1 MEDWR
6 VVVRQDHGQRPASD
20 GGQGATIQTITNP
33 TSTAGGQG
41 GQLPPSTTSSQAA
54 SVPTISTNYVKFKE
68 DSIFVPGT
76 NTFGGGTSDRIFVA
90 EQLKLNAVDFA
101 YSWEDSSFEP
111 LNVSLIVVQNNNNVD
126 RTNASSS
133 SSSSSSS
140 LSLTSGSIK
149 FNYTK
154 LTMGAEEGQ
163 SSAQS
168 SVDGVVLA
176 LDMYWQ
182 SKGKS
187 LIGHSY
193 SPYFGIL
200 ANAQSSRASA
210 LQDQITN
217 TYGTNGDGRDA
228 DVTTLASPSSSSTN
242 TASEGQSNPSSGGGG
257 GGLSTGAIVG
267 IAIGGAA
274 GLAIIALVAWFLL
287 RRRKSKSQIV
297 DTHGASNA
305 YIADKD
311 STAQSPQSPYADD
324 VIHNPRADSSSLHNA
339 HADNVPGPR
348 DGSGTATP
356 SGLSRNV
363 AHLVE
368 EGMTAD
374 DIARL
379 EEEERQLDDEIERA
393 ASQAARR

>member
-6 VVVRQDHGQRPASD
+6 VVVRQDHGQKTASNEPN
-20 GGQGATIQTITNP
+20 AVIQTTTNP
-33 TSTAGGQG
+33 TSTAGGPG

-54 SVPTISTNYVKFKE
+54 SVPSISTNYVTFNE
-68 DSIFVPGT
+68 NSIFT
-76 NTFGGGTSDRIFVA
+76 ADNTFGGSDRIFVSDYI
-90 EQLKLNAVDFA
+90 KTHAVDFT

-111 LNVSLIVVQNNNNVD
+111 LNVSLIVVNQNNNNVD
-126 RTNASSS
+126 RTNV

-140 LSLTSGSIK
+140 LSLTNGSIK

-154 LTMGAEEGQ
+154 LTEGAEEGQ
-163 SSAQS
+163 SGVQA
-168 SVDGVVLA
+168 SVDGFILA

-193 SPYFGIL
+193 SPYFSIL
-200 ANAQSSRASA
+200 GNTESFKASNLQST
-210 LQDQITN
+210 ITT

-228 DVTTLASPSSSSTN
+228 DVTTLASPSSSSSN
-242 TASEGQSNPSSGGGG
+242 TASDGHSNPSSGGGG

>member
-6 VVVRQDHGQRPASD
+6 VVVRQDHGQKTASND
-20 GGQGATIQTITNP
+20 PNAVIQTITNP
-33 TSTAGGQG
+33 TSTAGGPG

-54 SVPTISTNYVKFKE
+54 SVPSISTNYVTFNEEK
-68 DSIFVPGT
+68 IFT
-76 NTFGGGTSDRIFVA
+76 TDNTFNDGTSDRIFVA
-90 EQLKLNAVDFA
+90 DWMKLNAVNFT

-111 LNVSLIVVQNNNNVD
+111 LNVSLIVVNQNNKDVDHTNVS
-126 RTNASSS
+126 A
-133 SSSSSSS
+133 SSSSS
-140 LSLTSGSIK
+140 LSLTNGSIK

-154 LTMGAEEGQ
+154 LTEGAEEGQ

-168 SVDGVVLA
+168 SVDGFVLA

-200 ANAQSSRASA
+200 ANAESFRASN
-210 LQDQITN
+210 LQNTIA
-217 TYGTNGDGRDA
+217 TYGTNKDGRDA
-228 DVTTLASPSSSSTN
+228 DVTTVAIPSSSSSN
-242 TASEGQSNPSSGGGG
+242 TASDGHSNPSSGGG

-324 VIHNPRADSSSLHNA
+324 VMHNPRADSSSLHNA

>member
-6 VVVRQDHGQRPASD
+6 VVVRQHGQKTASNEPN
-20 GGQGATIQTITNP
+20 AVIQTMTNP

-41 GQLPPSTTSSQAA
+41 GQIPPSTTSSQAA
-54 SVPTISTNYVKFKE
+54 SVPTISTNYVTFNE
-68 DSIFVPGT
+68 NSIFT
-76 NTFGGGTSDRIFVA
+76 TENTFGGSDRIFVSDWI
-90 EQLKLNAVDFA
+90 KTHAVDFT

-111 LNVSLIVVQNNNNVD
+111 LNVSLIVVNQNNNNVD
-126 RTNASSS
+126 RANAST
-133 SSSSSSS
+133 SSSSS
-140 LSLTSGSIK
+140 LSLTSESIK

-154 LTMGAEEGQ
+154 LTEGAEEGQ
-163 SSAQS
+163 SGVQA
-168 SVDGVVLA
+168 SVDGFILA
-176 LDMYWQ
+176 LDMYWK
-182 SKGKS
+182 SEGKS

-193 SPYFGIL
+193 SPYFSIL
-200 ANAQSSRASA
+200 GNAQNFRASA
-210 LQDQITN
+210 LQAQIAA
-217 TYGTNGDGRDA
+217 YGTNKDGRDA
-228 DVTTLASPSSSSTN
+228 DVTTVASPSSSSSN
-242 TASEGQSNPSSGGGG
+242 TASDGHSNPSSGSGGG

-287 RRRKSKSQIV
+287 RRRRSKSQIV

>member
-6 VVVRQDHGQRPASD
+6 IVVRQDGGPRD
-20 GGQGATIQTITNP
+20 GGPSTVGDNPAAIIQTSPNP
-33 TSTAGGQG
+33 TSTAGGG
-41 GQLPPSTTSSQAA
+41 GEGAPIGATTTSTQVP
-54 SVPTISTNYVKFKE
+54 SVPAATSSYVTF
-68 DSIFVPGT
+68 DNSSIFTTT
-76 NTFGGGTSDRIFVA
+76 NTFGGGSNRVFVSDYIKNNIV
-90 EQLKLNAVDFA
+90 NFA
-101 YSWEDSSFEP
+101 YSLEDSTFQA
-111 LNVSLIVVQNNNNVD
+111 LNVSLVFVNQNNK
-126 RTNASSS
+126 NADSGN
-133 SSSSSSS
+133 SS
-140 LSLTSGSIK
+140 LSLATSGVIK

-154 LTMGAEEGQ
+154 LTESPEEGQ
-163 SSAQS
+163 SVQA
-168 SVDGVVLA
+168 SVDGVVLS
-176 LDMYWQ
+176 LDMYWE
-182 SKGKS
+182 SKSKS
-187 LIGHSY
+187 IIGHSY

-200 ANAQSSRASA
+200 ANSQAASA
-210 LQDQITN
+210 ATLQNEITN
-217 TYGTNGDGRDA
+217 FGSNGGGRDA
-228 DVTTLASPSSSSTN
+228 SVTTLSSPSSTGSNTPSDGNSS
-242 TASEGQSNPSSGGGG
+242 SSSGSGG

-324 VIHNPRADSSSLHNA
+324 VIHSHRADSSSLHNTA
-339 HADNVPGPR
+339 TDNVPGPR

>member
-6 VVVRQDHGQRPASD
+6 IVVRQNGRPNTM
-20 GGQGATIQTITNP
+20 TIQTSPNP
-33 TSTAGGQG
+33 TGTAGGG
-41 GQLPPSTTSSQAA
+41 GEGAPIGASTTSSQVA
-54 SVPTISTNYVKFKE
+54 SVPSPTTNYVTFNNN
-68 DSIFVPGT
+68 SIFT
-76 NTFGGGTSDRIFVA
+76 SDNTFGGSDRVFVA
-90 EQLKLNAVDFA
+90 DYLNNNNLVNFA
-101 YSWEDSSFEP
+101 YAWEDTSFEP
-111 LNVSLIVVQNNNNVD
+111 LNVSLIVVDQANRDAD
-126 RTNASSS
+126 RATVSTSG
-133 SSSSSSS
+133 SSS
-140 LSLTSGSIK
+140 LSFGSGAIK

-154 LTMGAEEGQ
+154 FTQGAEEGQ
-163 SSAQS
+163 SVQS
-168 SVDGVVLA
+168 SVDNAVLS
-176 LDMYWQ
+176 LDMYWE
-182 SKGKS
+182 SKSKS
-187 LIGHSY
+187 IIGHSY

-200 ANAQSSRASA
+200 PNVQSASA
-210 LQDQITN
+210 SSLQLRITS
-217 TYGTNGDGRDA
+217 YGPNGGGRDA
-228 DVTTLASPSSSSTN
+228 NVTTVDNPSSSTSNTASDGHNSNPSSSS
-242 TASEGQSNPSSGGGG
+242 GGSS
-257 GGLSTGAIVG
+257 LSTGAIVG

-287 RRRKSKSQIV
+287 RRRKSKSQIA

-324 VIHNPRADSSSLHNA
+324 VIHNPRADSSSLHNTA
-339 HADNVPGPR
+339 ADNVPGPR